1 MLLVGVDDHDT
12 ARDAVA
18 LGASL
23 AAALDGELVL
33 VHVYPYDPLA
43 ASVALG
49 AAPEA
54 PLEREAQDI
63 VERAAEGCPM
73 PYRPV
78 VAPHTSTVGGLHDEA
93 LRARA
98 DMLVVGSHH
107 RGTLGRVAFGSHSEQ
122 VLHGSP
128 CAVAVAPRGLAERA
142 WEPHTIAVGF
152 DGSADATHAVVV
164 ARELGAATGADV
176 RLVSVVESA
185 PGGWERYNFRPDWR
199 EHGRVL
205 VEQAEQALAATAAGE
220 ETEVR
225 IGDVVD
231 QLLALSA
238 QVDLLVLGSRGYGP
252 VRRVMVGATSHRVV
266 RDAAC
271 PLVVVPRTAREP
283 APSAEPVAETPA

>member
-1 MLLVGVDDHDT
+1 MD
-12 ARDAVA
+12 R
-18 LGASL
+18 
-23 AAALDGELVL
+23 AAAD
-33 VHVYPYDPLA
+33 
-43 ASVALG
+43 
-49 AAPEA
+49 
-54 PLEREAQDI
+54 
-63 VERAAEGCPM
+63 CPV
-73 PYRPV
+73 PYRRV

-93 LRARA
+93 LRAGA

-107 RGTLGRVAFGSHSEQ
+107 GGTLGRVAFGSHSER

-128 CAVAVAPRGLAERA
+128 CAVAVAPRGLAGRD

-152 DGSADATHAVVV
+152 DGSDDAAHAVVI

-176 RLVSVVESA
+176 RLVTVVESA

-199 EHGRVL
+199 ARRRML
-205 VEQAEQALAATAAGE
+205 VERAEQALAAAAAGE

-231 QLLALSA
+231 ELLALSA
-238 QVDLLVLGSRGYGP
+238 QVDLVVLGSRGYGP

-271 PLVVVPRTAREP
+271 PLVVVPRSAREP
-283 APSAEPVAETPA
+283 APSAEPLDEPPA